1 MFLKPIKTKRFM
13 LSRRANFKGP
23 KGQQGSM
30 LIVAIFIIT
39 VMVFIAVA
47 LQDVFD
53 KAAKSVAYEVFGAR
67 ALSAAN
73 SGAEVALQKTFY
85 LNTEQALVF
94 NNANPQVAT
103 LSLNSDG
110 FKSAMF
116 NCSVEVTVEK
126 FDVSDATYYYDY
138 THYRIESTATC
149 VAGSFTTVRTIA
161 VEGREE

>member
-1 MFLKPIKTKRFM
+1 MFLNKVNKT
-13 LSRRANFKGP
+13 RRGGHKGL
-23 KGQQGSM
+23 KQQQGSM
-30 LIVAIFIIT
+30 LIVAIFVIT

-47 LQDVFD
+47 LQDVFE

-73 SGAEVALQKTFY
+73 TGAEVALQKIFY
-85 LNTEQALVF
+85 LNGEQALVF
-94 NNANPQVAT
+94 NNASPNVAT
-103 LSLNSDG
+103 LILNSTG

-116 NCSVEVTVEK
+116 NCEVEVTIER
-126 FDVSDATYYYDY
+126 FDVTDVTFFYDY

-149 VAGSFTTVRTIA
+149 VAGRFTTVRTIA